1 MRSGILLSVILALVL
16 TSPADAAEPLRLRIL
31 SYNIHHGRGTDDKVD
46 LERIAGV
53 IRSCEPDLVAL
64 QEVDKGV
71 ERTQGVDE
79 PAELARLTKMNV
91 VFGNNI
97 VYQGGDYGNAVLSRF
112 PVAAH
117 KNHKLPVFYK
127 NEQRGVMEVDVTLGD
142 GHGTLV
148 FMATH
153 LDYRGDSPERLPSAT
168 LINELIAR
176 PVEPAI
182 LAGDLNDMPDSKT
195 LAEFEKSWKR
205 TNEGTL
211 ATFPVDK
218 PTRQIDHILVR
229 PADRW
234 QIIEVKVLDEAIAS
248 DHRPI
253 LAVLELKAAD

>member
-1 MRSGILLSVILALVL
+1 MRSGILFAIVLSFGFNV
-16 TSPADAAEPLRLRIL
+16 PANAVEPLRLRVL

-71 ERTQGVDE
+71 ERTNGIDE
-79 PAELARLTKMNV
+79 PGELARLTKMNV

-97 VYQGGDYGNAVLSRF
+97 VYQGGDYGNAILSRF

-127 NEQRGVMEVDVTLGD
+127 NEQRGVMEVDVTLPD
-142 GHGTLV
+142 NRGTLV

-153 LDYRGDSPERLPSAT
+153 LDYRGDSPERVPSAA
-168 LINELIAR
+168 LINELVAKR
-176 PVEPAI
+176 SEPAV
-182 LAGDLNDMPDSKT
+182 LAGDLNDMPESKT
-195 LAEFEKSWKR
+195 LAEFVKSWKR
-205 TNEGTL
+205 TNDGSL
-211 ATFPVDK
+211 ATFPVDT

-234 QIIEVKVLDEAIAS
+234 NIVEVKVLDEAVAS
-248 DHRPI
+248 DHRAI
-253 LAVLELKAAD
+253 LAVLELR